1 MATSDNILNEKVKA
15 TYYAL
20 IASALT
26 ENGDEVLKTGSAE
39 ISIPVVD
46 NEGNDKFL
54 VITLKVP
61 KGSRDGEPY
70 DGYGMAE
77 DFRIKQEAKAE
88 KKAKAD
94 KAKAEKIK
102 RDTAM
107 REKAKANREKAVSGS

>member
-46 NEGNDKFL
+46 EEGNDKFL

-70 DGYGMAE
+70 DGYGMAQDYE
-77 DFRIKQEAKAE
+77 MKQTEKAEKAKKAAEAKAR
-88 KKAKAD
+88 
-94 KAKAEKIK
+94 KIK
-102 RDTAM
+102 RDEEM
-107 REKAKANREKAVSGS
+107 RRKAKENKEKAVSES

>member
-1 MATSDNILNEKVKA
+1 MATSDSKLNDKIKEV
-15 TYYAL
+15 YYTL

-46 NEGNDKFL
+46 EQGNDKFL

-77 DFRIKQEAKAE
+77 DFKMKQEAKAE

-102 RDTAM
+102 RDEEY
-107 REKAKANREKAVSGS
+107 RRKVKENKAKVVSES